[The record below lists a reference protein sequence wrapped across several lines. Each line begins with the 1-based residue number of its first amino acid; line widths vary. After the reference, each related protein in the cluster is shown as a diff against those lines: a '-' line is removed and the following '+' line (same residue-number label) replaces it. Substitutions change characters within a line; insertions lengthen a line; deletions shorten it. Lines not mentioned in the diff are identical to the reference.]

1 MRGLL
6 YTSSMLS
13 YNHRFHGHNSL
24 RFVYKNGKTV
34 RSQMVVLK
42 YAVNP
47 KRKNSR
53 FAVVVSKKTMKSAI
67 GRNRIRRRVYE
78 LLRKHLENIKENSDV
93 VLLVVSAEV
102 RTMPA
107 SELERSIIEALTQ
120 AQIYKTPVEAA
131 IL

>member
-1 MRGLL
+1 
-6 YTSSMLS
+6 
-13 YNHRFHGHNSL
+13 
-24 RFVYKNGKTV
+24 
-34 RSQMVVLK
+34 MVVLK